1 MGMGSCNSWKGLML
15 DLLTLGDPVDGYGV
29 GDLHYGVEDG
39 GEQPGEEGDYH
50 REAEWTRIQ
59 VMQLSDF
66 KVNFYQLLTCTDC

>member
-1 MGMGSCNSWKGLML
+1 ML

-39 GEQPGEEGDYH
+39 GDQPGEEGDYH
-50 REAEWTRIQ
+50 REAEWIRIQ